1 MPTKVGS
8 DMTDGVVKT
17 TEKASKSPT
26 NNAASDEGK
35 IVQLDAAGLL
45 PSVFIPAS
53 TLKIKEASSD
63 PANPSEGEAIIWMS
77 DGTGSGDDGDI
88 LIKITAGGAT
98 KTATLVDFSGV

>member
-1 MPTKVGS
+1 
-8 DMTDGVVKT
+8 MTDGVVKT
-17 TEKASKSPT
+17 AEKASKSPA

-35 IVQLDAAGLL
+35 VVQLDAAGLL

-53 TLKIKEASSD
+53 TLKIKEAGSD
-63 PANPSEGEAIIWMS
+63 PSNPAEGEAIIWMS
-77 DGTGSGDDGDI
+77 NGSGSGDDGDI